1 MKCTVSVILV
11 CVLCAC
17 RVTQSCLT
25 LHILMDCSPPGS
37 SVHGI
42 LQSRILEWVAS
53 PSSGESYQPRDQTQ
67 VYLHYRQIFFFT
79 NGVIQIIAP
88 NHLPPRSVKKLPS
101 IKLVPG
107 AKTLGTSALED
118 KFF

>member
-1 MKCTVSVILV
+1 MKCTVSIILV
-11 CVLCAC
+11 CVLCAY

-42 LQSRILEWVAS
+42 LQARILEWVAS

-67 VYLHYRQIFFFT
+67 VYLHYRQIFFFY
-79 NGVIQIIAP
+79 QRSHP
-88 NHLPPRSVKKLPS
+88 NHRSKPPASQVCEKIAFHKIGPWCQN
-101 IKLVPG
+101 VGDQCP
-107 AKTLGTSALED
+107 
-118 KFF
+118 